1 MKSHSQVNSLL
12 LLLIAAFF
20 LASCSKSTTAGLPS
34 VTTNKVTNI
43 TSSSATTGGDVTA
56 DGGDPVTARGIC
68 IGLTT
73 LPTITGS
80 KTMNGTG
87 LGTFTSSLTGLKSE
101 ATYYVRAYATN
112 KLGTAYGNQETF
124 TVLVP

>member
-1 MKSHSQVNSLL
+1 MKFSLRLGSIL
-12 LLLIAAFF
+12 LVLGTAIF
-20 LASCSKSTTAGLPS
+20 LVACSKSATSGIPS

-43 TSSSATTGGDVTA
+43 TSSSASTGGDVTA

-80 KTMNGTG
+80 KTVNGTG
-87 LGTFTSSLTGLKSE
+87 LGTFTSTLTGLKSE

-124 TVLVP
+124 IVLVP

>member
-1 MKSHSQVNSLL
+1 MKFVLRIGSILL
-12 LLLIAAFF
+12 VLVTAIILGA
-20 LASCSKSTTAGLPS
+20 CSKSSTSGIPS

-43 TSSSATTGGDVTA
+43 TSSSATTGGDVTS

-68 IGLTT
+68 ISLTT

-80 KTMNGTG
+80 KTVNGTG

-124 TVLVP
+124 IVLVP

>member
-1 MKSHSQVNSLL
+1 MGSILL
-12 LLLIAAFF
+12 VLIVAIF
-20 LASCSKSTTAGLPS
+20 LVACSKSATSGVPT
-34 VTTNKVTNI
+34 VTTTKVTNI
-43 TSSSATTGGDVTA
+43 SSSSASTGGDVTA

-68 IGLTT
+68 ISTT
-73 LPTITGS
+73 ALPTIAGS
-80 KTMNGTG
+80 KTVNGTG

>member
-1 MKSHSQVNSLL
+1 MKLFSRINI
-12 LLLIAAFF
+12 LLLILIAAAIF
-20 LASCSKSTTAGLPS
+20 AGCSKSSTSGIPS

-43 TSSSATTGGDVTA
+43 TSSSATTGGDVTS

-68 IGLTT
+68 ISLTT

-80 KTMNGTG
+80 KTVNGTG

-124 TVLVP
+124 IVLVP